1 MVMEILTLMGN
12 LPRTVQLWPK
22 HGKRSFVNAWVFI
35 TICKNFPLKQYF
47 LVNLPCK
54 MSHFW
59 EIYHANDPLLEN
71 LP

>member
-1 MVMEILTLMGN
+1 MEILTLMGN

-47 LVNLPCK
+47 FGKFTMQNEPFLGNLPCK
-54 MSHFW
+54 
-59 EIYHANDPLLEN
+59 
-71 LP
+71 